1 MGTVSLLV
9 CLLQILRRGQNELL
23 QILLLK
29 GLLTDLQVNRHL
41 DMLPVN
47 AVVLFE
53 LLHRQVP
60 QSLQLLPL
68 DVIQLTPDLPM
79 NIISS
84 LTPSFVQCAAGAAQ
98 MMSKSYL
105 VVDEVQLVSDAAVP
119 NLLDID
125 RFELFAKVCVT
136 LEHL

>member
-1 MGTVSLLV
+1 MPMGTVSLLV

-29 GLLTDLQVNRHL
+29 RLLTDLQVNRHL

-53 LLHRQVP
+53 LFHRQVP

-79 NIISS
+79 NIISP

-98 MMSKSYL
+98 MMMRASPL
-105 VVDEVQLVSDAAVP
+105 
-119 NLLDID
+119 
-125 RFELFAKVCVT
+125 
-136 LEHL
+136 